1 MELRD
6 DPQGLR
12 DDPKPGWRL
21 RDWTPPGCSVLLMV
35 SQDCIYVADRE
46 VGGCIYGQRERESS
60 RACEAERDEALWH
73 STSIARGESRGE
85 RAGRFVFA
93 RTASIRVHEI

>member
-6 DPQGLR
+6 DPHELR

-35 SQDCIYVADRE
+35 SQDCTYLQPTDGRSLGALGVQFAA
-46 VGGCIYGQRERESS
+46 ESPG
-60 RACEAERDEALWH
+60 LLH
-73 STSIARGESRGE
+73 
-85 RAGRFVFA
+85 
-93 RTASIRVHEI
+93 